1 VKVFWSS
8 EFGRFLFAGG
18 IAALANFFSRIF
30 YSEFLSFSSAIV
42 VAYVT
47 GMVTAYVL
55 NRLFVFEKGQHST
68 GKELAYFTLVNL
80 FAVLQTWAV
89 SMLLYRYFLEGIV
102 DLYAKELAHFI
113 GVVVPVFTS
122 FIGHKY
128 LTFRKVSHD

>member
-1 VKVFWSS
+1 MKVFWSS

-30 YSEFLSFSSAIV
+30 YSQFLSFSSAIV
-42 VAYVT
+42 IAYMT

-68 GKELAYFTLVNL
+68 GKEMVYFTLVNL
-80 FAVLQTWAV
+80 FAVLQTWGV
-89 SMLLYRYFLEGIV
+89 SMVLYRYFLE
-102 DLYAKELAHFI
+102 DSLELYAKEVAHLF